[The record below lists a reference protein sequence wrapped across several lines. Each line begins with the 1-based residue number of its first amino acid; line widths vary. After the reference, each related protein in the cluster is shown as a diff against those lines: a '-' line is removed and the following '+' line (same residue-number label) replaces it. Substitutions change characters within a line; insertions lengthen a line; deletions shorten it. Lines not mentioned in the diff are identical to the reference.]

1 MSPGHDAEVAKLGDI
16 AGEAGLE
23 RVSILAWR
31 DLDDPEAGGS
41 EVHAANIASL
51 WAEAGIEVTM
61 RTSYAANYPMV
72 SWRDGYRVIRK
83 AGRYLV
89 FPRAAFSEMMG
100 WHGGRDGLVEI
111 WNGMPFFSPLWART
125 AARHL
130 AAPRARGDV
139 ADDAAAPP
147 RGVRQLRRVEGRAA
161 DLPAHADRHAVGV
174 EQAGVGPRP
183 PLPCRSRRPSS
194 RPGIDPQFTPEGEKS
209 PDPLVVGV
217 GRLVPVKRYDMLID
231 ALVALEAAPSG
242 TARGDRGRG
251 LLPASDLE
259 AQIRAARAED
269 WISLP
274 GRIDDDEVDRPLPAA
289 WVLSMT
295 SSREGWGMIVTEAAA
310 CGTPAVVTR
319 VPGFVDAVVEGR
331 TGLLA
336 DTRDELTAG
345 LDTRALRSP
354 TCAPARCRR
363 ARARGPLHLG
373 GDGTRHPRGAR
384 AGRDPASHPPVTVD
398 AHRALSARG
407 VRRRRGASR
416 PARLRFLGYAA
427 LAALAYIPMLLTAPG
442 RVVADTKSYLY
453 LDPGRLL
460 ERAPSMWDPNIG
472 LGTVTHQNI
481 GYLFPMGPYYWAD
494 ALRRGAG
501 VGLATPL
508 ARHASCCSRRSGML
522 YLLRTLHVRGPGR
535 GRRGARVHAL
545 AVRARLRG
553 APLGDPAARGRGCRG
568 CSRS

>member
-1 MSPGHDAEVAKLGDI
+1 MIRPRRERASERPRPVTPGHDAEVAKLGDI

-125 AARHL
+125 AHVTWLHHVHAEMWRMTLPPRL
-130 AAPRARGDV
+130 AAFGNFVESRV
-139 ADDAAAPP
+139 APP
-147 RGVRQLRRVEGRAA
+147 IYRRTPIVTLSESSKAELVH
-161 DLPAHADRHAVGV
+161 DLHFKADRVTV
-174 EQAGVGPRP
+174 VP
-183 PLPCRSRRPSS
+183 PGL
-194 RPGIDPQFTPEGEKS
+194 DPQFSVGGEKS

-231 ALVALEAAPSG
+231 ALVALKPRHPALRAVIAGEGYS
-242 TARGDRGRG
+242 RG
-251 LLPASDLE
+251 DLE

-274 GRIDDDEVDRPLPAA
+274 GRIDDDEVVDLYRRA
-289 WVLSMT
+289 WALSMT

-319 VPGFVDAVVEGR
+319 VPGFVDAVVER
-331 TGLLA
+331 ETGLLA
-336 DTRDELTAG
+336 DTREQLTAG
-345 LDTRALRSP
+345 LDTVLS
-354 TCAPARCRR
+354 
-363 ARARGPLHLG
+363 
-373 GDGTRHPRGAR
+373 
-384 AGRDPASHPPVTVD
+384 DPA
-398 AHRALSARG
+398 L
-407 VRRRRGASR
+407 
-416 PARLRFLGYAA
+416 
-427 LAALAYIPMLLTAPG
+427 
-442 RVVADTKSYLY
+442 
-453 LDPGRLL
+453 
-460 ERAPSMWDPNIG
+460 
-472 LGTVTHQNI
+472 
-481 GYLFPMGPYYWAD
+481 
-494 ALRRGAG
+494 
-501 VGLATPL
+501 
-508 ARHASCCSRRSGML
+508 
-522 YLLRTLHVRGPGR
+522 
-535 GRRGARVHAL
+535 
-545 AVRARLRG
+545 RARLGTNAREH
-553 APLGDPAARGRGCRG
+553 AARFTWEATARGTLEVLAQAAIQR
-568 CSRS
+568 RTNP